1 MRVTKK
7 NAFLREVFPPVVIRV
22 ATIHANHA
30 SWLVIKTFSHIDS
43 MFFARGGNHEVWQVA
58 IIIKPKMKL
67 ESAFGL
73 RVSCQWKDVKA
84 QLNGCRVHQNQAIH
98 PGEFEL

>member
-30 SWLVIKTFSHIDS
+30 CWLVIKTFSNS
-43 MFFARGGNHEVWQVA
+43 YLMYFACSSNHEVRQIA
-58 IIIKPKMKL
+58 IVIEAKMKL

-73 RVSCQWKDVKA
+73 RVSCPWKDIEA
-84 QLNGCRVHQNQAIH
+84 QLNGCRILQNQAVY
-98 PGEFEL
+98 PGAV

>member
-30 SWLVIKTFSHIDS
+30 SWLVIKTLSNS
-43 MFFARGGNHEVWQVA
+43 YLMYFACSSNHEVRQIA
-58 IIIKPKMKL
+58 IVIEANWFRTNYKARFLWDSSVSAYNPARGS
-67 ESAFGL
+67 ESL
-73 RVSCQWKDVKA
+73 
-84 QLNGCRVHQNQAIH
+84 L
-98 PGEFEL
+98 